1 MRKTAF
7 AKMLVLAL
15 LFLVEAQVLIVLAN
29 PYGLWPWLV
38 PEPRYPDWGYPEI
51 AVTSPVQNGTYTPNN
66 VWLNLTVTKPSNW
79 TDFEG
84 QLEYVVYLIDG
95 NRSNFINYDYYGAT
109 RIPIEDPLE
118 AVDQPLE
125 FSFSIK
131 FKGLSEGNH
140 HIDVAA
146 EGLVKYKGSDVTVSG
161 YADTINFIIT
171 KESSAS
177 STTLAVAAS
186 GASAT
191 IIGLG
196 ILVYFKKRKR

>member
-1 MRKTAF
+1 MKKTAC
-7 AKMLVLAL
+7 AIVLVLAL
-15 LFLVEAQVLIVLAN
+15 LFSAEAQVVMVLAN
-29 PYGLWPWLV
+29 PYGPWWA
-38 PEPRYPDWGYPEI
+38 PESRYPDWGYPEI
-51 AVTSPVQNGTYTPNN
+51 IVTSPVQNGTYAPNN

-84 QLEYVVYLIDG
+84 QIKYVVYLIDG

-146 EGLVKYKGSDVTVSG
+146 EGLVEYKGSDVTVSG
-161 YADTINFIIT
+161 YADTINFIVT

-177 STTLAVAAS
+177 STTLAAAAS

-196 ILVYFKKRKR
+196 VLVYFKKRKR

>member
-1 MRKTAF
+1 MRKTAY
-7 AKMLVLAL
+7 AKILVLAF

-38 PEPRYPDWGYPEI
+38 PESRYPDWGYPEI
-51 AVTSPVQNGTYTPNN
+51 TVTSPVQNGTYAPNN

-84 QLEYVVYLIDG
+84 QIKYVVYLIDG

-109 RIPIEDPLE
+109 RISNEDPPE
-118 AVDQPLE
+118 AVNPPLE

-131 FKGLSEGNH
+131 LEGLSEGNH
-140 HIDVAA
+140 HIEVAA
-146 EGLVKYKGSDVTVSG
+146 EGLVEYKGSDVTVSG
-161 YADTINFIIT
+161 YADTINFIVT

-177 STTLAVAAS
+177 STTLAAAVS

-196 ILVYFKKRKR
+196 VLVYFKKRKR